1 MAGSDDLW
9 ARWGDW
15 GKYDARGVKGGEAL
29 ILELNRIVHSSGI
42 TSPVTSRR
50 GLTAR
55 LRYLDSP
62 AGRQALAEQGITPRT
77 LRSWMK
83 GKAAPSA
90 ANRER
95 VDRAYWERRRENL
108 IRSGWLARHLDNSGR
123 GRRME
128 IYPVDQSHVD
138 AKFARPLSDRSI
150 TVRYIWGDLVKAWAD
165 RDESLIDEIWDDVI
179 SDLDSE
185 YAAYAYVSSIGIGA

>member
-1 MAGSDDLW
+1 MMGSEDLW

-50 GLTAR
+50 GLAAR

-62 AGRQALAEQGITPRT
+62 AGRQALAEHGVTPRT

-83 GKAAPSA
+83 GKATPTPV
-90 ANRER
+90 NRER

-108 IRSGWLARHLDNSGR
+108 IRSGWLARHLDNGGR

-138 AKFARPLSDRSI
+138 GKFWRSLSDRSI